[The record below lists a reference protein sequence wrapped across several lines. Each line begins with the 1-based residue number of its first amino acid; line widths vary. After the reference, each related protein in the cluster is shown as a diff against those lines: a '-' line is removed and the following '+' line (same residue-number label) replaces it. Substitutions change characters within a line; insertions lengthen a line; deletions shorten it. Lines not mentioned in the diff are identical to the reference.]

1 MNADSK
7 LFFAVC
13 VFFYYLFSMDI
24 NNITEKIIGAAFE
37 VSNHLGCGFLEK
49 VYENALMIELRHNNL
64 KVESQK
70 QIAVFYKKCN
80 VGEYVA
86 DLFVDNKVIVELK
99 SVKQITE
106 IHEAQLMNY
115 LKATGMKVGLL
126 INFGSPKVQIKR
138 MINNL

>member
-1 MNADSK
+1 
-7 LFFAVC
+7 
-13 VFFYYLFSMDI
+13 MDI

-115 LKATGMKVGLL
+115 LKAIGMKVGLL

-138 MINNL
+138 MVNNL